1 LRFYASL
8 LVAYG
13 VSQEDALKAVTSA
26 PAEILGVSD
35 RIGSV
40 EEGKDADLVVLS
52 GEPLDSL
59 SKVEMV
65 MIKGKKVWER
75 KNEKS

>member
-1 LRFYASL
+1 
-8 LVAYG
+8 
-13 VSQEDALKAVTSA
+13 
-26 PAEILGVSD
+26 
-35 RIGSV
+35 V

-65 MIKGKKVWER
+65 LIKGKKVWES
-75 KNEKS
+75 KNESD